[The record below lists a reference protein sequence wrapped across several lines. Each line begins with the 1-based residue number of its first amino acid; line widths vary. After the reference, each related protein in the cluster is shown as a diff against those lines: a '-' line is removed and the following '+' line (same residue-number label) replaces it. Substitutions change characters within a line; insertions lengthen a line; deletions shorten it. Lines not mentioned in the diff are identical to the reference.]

1 MDSDLGTWLRVVLP
15 DADDAEIAQYVA
27 GLRTHG
33 ARRPRNLGDLDATEL
48 VRARAGRA
56 WWTRD

>member
-1 MDSDLGTWLRVVLP
+1 MDVDFGTWLRAVLP
-15 DADDAEIAQYVA
+15 DAEDAEIAQYVA
-27 GLRTHG
+27 SLRTHG
-33 ARRPRNLGDLDATEL
+33 ARKPCNIGDLDATEL